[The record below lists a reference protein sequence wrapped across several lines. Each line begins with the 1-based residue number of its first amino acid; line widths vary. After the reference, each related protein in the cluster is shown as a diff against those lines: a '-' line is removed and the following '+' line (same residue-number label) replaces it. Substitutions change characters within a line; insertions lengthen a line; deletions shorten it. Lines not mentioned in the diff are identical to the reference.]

1 MDFAPPNGYVEQ
13 LIFIISPA
21 ILSESE
27 TLMSHLAD
35 ALLEA
40 QLQFFMRD
48 FASPTLRH
56 HLECEAEAYCD
67 LLETLSA
74 RELLNE
80 AQVIAWI
87 ERNILNYS
95 PTDTMRE
102 QAVMLVELGLN
113 NPSHQQQPMRQLIN
127 KQIYD
132 LMVQRL
138 VERPA
143 LRQELIHS
151 ALSSPLYTRVLSDV
165 VYHSIVDYLT
175 TDNVIARRVPGFSA
189 LVKAGKGML
198 GRMGRLDETLEQ
210 AIKAYLG
217 RNIAATAAFSESLVD
232 KALNNDAIVQF
243 AELVWPRLE
252 AYQLGQAT
260 RHLEIQGLSYLA
272 VLYWNQ
278 IRQTNYMN
286 QQIQLLVQAWFAHA
300 GDMPTMHLLRL
311 LGIEREQIVREVVE
325 IGEPLVNA
333 WRDSGYIEQRLK
345 EHLARFF
352 DDPATQRLLNTQ
364 ETLPT

>member
-1 MDFAPPNGYVEQ
+1 
-13 LIFIISPA
+13 
-21 ILSESE
+21 
-27 TLMSHLAD
+27 MSHPAD
-35 ALLEA
+35 ALLNA
-40 QLQFFMRD
+40 QLHFFMQD
-48 FASPTLRH
+48 FRGDALSAHLAS
-56 HLECEAEAYCD
+56 EAEAYCD
-67 LLETLSA
+67 LLETISA
-74 RELLNE
+74 RDLLNE
-80 AQVIAWI
+80 SQVISWI
-87 ERNILNYS
+87 ERNILGYS

-151 ALSSPLYTRVLSDV
+151 ALSSPVYTRVLSDV

-175 TDNVIARRVPGFSA
+175 TDNAIARHVPGFSS
-189 LVKAGKGML
+189 LVKAGRGML
-198 GRMGRLDETLEQ
+198 GRMGRLDETIEQ
-210 AIKAYLG
+210 AIRAYLS
-217 RNIAATAAFSESLVD
+217 RNIAATAAFSETLID
-232 KALNNDAIVQF
+232 KALNNKAIIEFSEQ
-243 AELVWPRLE
+243 LWPRLE

-278 IRQTNYMN
+278 IRQTDYMK
-286 QQIQLLVQAWFAHA
+286 QQVTLLVQAWFNHA
-300 GDMPTMHLLRL
+300 GDMPAMHLLRL
-311 LGIEREQIVREVVE
+311 LGIERDHLVREVVA

-333 WRDSGYIEQRLK
+333 WRESGYIERRLK
-345 EHLARFF
+345 EHLTRFF
-352 DDPATQRLLNTQ
+352 DDPSTHELMNSLRAS
-364 ETLPT
+364 PT